1 MYRVK
6 IKHAIANTMKTN
18 VSFDEFLGVIT
29 DLRISVAAH
38 I

>member
-1 MYRVK
+1 
-6 IKHAIANTMKTN
+6 MKTN